1 MGEFRAEAEDGY
13 HNHEPSRDS
22 SPPDAAVKLE
32 KDVEGGVPVETLDE
46 STDQYY
52 HGKRLA
58 IVVLSLMLCTFLVA
72 LDNTIVATAIPKIT
86 DEFHGLSKV
95 SWYGSAYFMTFG
107 GFQSTWGKAFKY
119 FPLKSFFIAAIAIF
133 ELGSLLCGVAQDPTM
148 LIVGRAIAGF
158 GGAGATTGAFTM
170 IGFIVEPRMRPQVI
184 GVNGGTYG
192 IAAVLGPLLGG
203 VFADKVSWRW
213 CFYINLPVGGLAV
226 AMLVFFFHTPSHAK
240 PVQASWKEKILQL
253 DLLGA
258 ALVIGLITSYILA
271 LQYGGQTMPWKS
283 STVIGLLVGS
293 IVITIVWVIWEIYQG
308 ERAMII
314 PRLFKQRFVWVSCLY
329 QFFFAGSYFLLL
341 YYLPI
346 YFQSVFGVSAIGSGV
361 RNLPLI
367 IMLIVGTI
375 SQGPLL
381 AKLEYP
387 TPFMLVGAAIGTLSC
402 GLFYTLGVDTSTG
415 KWIGYQ
421 ILCGVAVGGAFQ
433 ITVMVVQVNSK
444 NEDMSAA
451 TAMIFFFQ
459 MLGGSFTITAAQS
472 AFNNKMIAKLAA
484 TAPDINPATVLAT
497 GASQIREAF
506 TASQVPL
513 VVEAYMTGLK
523 VVFAIAI
530 ATFGMAFLLGCGAGM
545 KKLHVENLKNVGGA
559 A

>member
-1 MGEFRAEAEDGY
+1 MGELKTEAGDSYSLRG
-13 HNHEPSRDS
+13 DS
-22 SPPDAAVKLE
+22 SPSESVRLE
-32 KDVEGGVPVETLDE
+32 KDVEGRDPANSPDQPTDE
-46 STDQYY
+46 YY

-58 IVVLSLMLCTFLVA
+58 VIVFSLMLAIFLVA

-119 FPLKSFFIAAIAIF
+119 FPLKAFFIASIVIF
-133 ELGSLLCGVAQDPTM
+133 ELGSLICGVAQNPTT

-158 GGAGATTGAFTM
+158 GGAGVATGAFTM
-170 IGFIVEPRMRPQVI
+170 IGFIVEPRIRPQVI
-184 GVNGGTYG
+184 GVNGATYG

-203 VFADKVSWRW
+203 AFADKVSWRW
-213 CFYINLPVGGLAV
+213 CFYINLPIGGVACAV
-226 AMLVFFFHTPSHAK
+226 LLFFFHTPTHAQPAK
-240 PVQASWKEKILQL
+240 ASWKEKVLQL

-271 LQYGGQTMPWKS
+271 LQYGGQTMAWKS

-293 IVITIVWVIWEIYQG
+293 VVITIVWVIWEIYQG

-314 PRLFKQRFVWVSCLY
+314 PRLFKQRFVWVSCCY
-329 QFFFAGSYFLLL
+329 QFFFAGSYFLIL

-346 YFQSVFGVSAIGSGV
+346 YFQSVYGVSAIGSGV
-361 RNLPLI
+361 RNLPLV

-375 SQGPLL
+375 SQGFLL

-387 TPFMLVGAAIGTLSC
+387 TPFMLVGAAFSTVSC
-402 GLFYTLGVDTSTG
+402 GLFYTLGTDTSTG
-415 KWIGYQ
+415 KWVGYQ
-421 ILCGVAVGGAFQ
+421 TLSGIAVGGAFQ
-433 ITVMVVQVNSK
+433 VAIMVVQINSRH
-444 NEDMSAA
+444 EDMSAA

-459 MLGGSFTITAAQS
+459 MVGGSFTITAAQS
-472 AFNNKMIAKLAA
+472 AFNNKMIAKLAS
-484 TAPDINPATVLAT
+484 TAPDIDPATVLAT
-497 GASQIREAF
+497 GASQIRTAF
-506 TASQVPL
+506 TAAQVPL

-523 VVFAIAI
+523 VVFAIGI
-530 ATFGMAFLLGCGAGM
+530 ATFGMAFLFACGAGK
-545 KKLHVENLKNVGGA
+545 KKLHAEGLKNVGGA